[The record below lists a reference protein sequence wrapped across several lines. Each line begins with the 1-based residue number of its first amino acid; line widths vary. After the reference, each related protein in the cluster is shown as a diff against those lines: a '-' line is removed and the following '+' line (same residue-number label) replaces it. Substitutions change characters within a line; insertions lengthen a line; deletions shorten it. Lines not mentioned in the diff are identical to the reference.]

1 MRGIKMQKGV
11 TGIMVCLQGFRG
23 VREAGEVDGCFATQK
38 FGKISDF
45 Q

>member
-11 TGIMVCLQGFRG
+11 TGIMVCLQGFRS
-23 VREAGEVDGCFATQK
+23 VREAGKVDGCFATQK